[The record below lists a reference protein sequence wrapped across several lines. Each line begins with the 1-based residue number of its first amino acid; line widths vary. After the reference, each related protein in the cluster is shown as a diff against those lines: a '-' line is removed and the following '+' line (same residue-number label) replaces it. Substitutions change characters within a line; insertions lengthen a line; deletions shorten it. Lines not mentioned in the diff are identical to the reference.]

1 MTITKEEAIQTA
13 VNLLSSRIKN
23 RLEIV
28 DRISGII
35 YMPTNI
41 DFKNSWIIHV
51 KSEESILDG
60 QEQYVVVDKK
70 TGIMTEVTTN

>member
-41 DFKNSWIIHV
+41 DFK
-51 KSEESILDG
+51 KYLD
-60 QEQYVVVDKK
+60 YPC
-70 TGIMTEVTTN
+70 

>member
-51 KSEESILDG
+51 KSGESILDG